1 MVAILPALATG
12 ALSAAGGFA
21 ASNIL
26 GGLFGGGGGSSGGG
40 GGGIDFDALQ
50 DIIAPPDFLSSY
62 AENQFNVKPRLGP
75 KDLEKYEKA
84 MDKGKIDKYSLLGL
98 YDSGGLDPSDKAY
111 RNILTSTIG
120 RPRGEELADVIGKSM
135 FGGGTPS
142 REQVKDAYKYAL
154 VTGSTGSPK
163 DAQQAFA
170 SYFAQTPEGMKNR
183 MPSSQELLAGMRY
196 GPLVG
201 TESGVKLFAG
211 TPGMDRMF
219 DRQESARRFRA
230 NSFA

>member
-1 MVAILPALATG
+1 M
-12 ALSAAGGFA
+12 
-21 ASNIL
+21 
-26 GGLFGGGGGSSGGG
+26 FGGGGGSSGGG

-62 AENQFNVKPRLGP
+62 TENQFNVKPRLGP

-170 SYFAQTPEGMKNR
+170 SYFAQTNPEHR

-230 NSFA
+230 NSLA